1 VVPDL
6 HGDYEQG
13 LKTLEL
19 LGAVDASGKWV
30 GGRALLVQLG
40 DLSDR
45 GPNTLKLIDFFEDL
59 KVQAE
64 AAGGKVVTLLGNHS
78 HMLARGDYR
87 YFSRVE
93 LAALGGG
100 DVQTGLEKLK
110 QLTSPEGKYGA
121 LLRRRPVA
129 WISTGSIANRDCS
142 MLLVH
147 AAALPHMVKAAKSW
161 LAHRTLAERGES
173 QERVPYAADQLHP
186 GHHQHEGVHG
196 HDGWAVVNAWNR
208 GMAHAMDPTASPAAH
223 ENALKAMLIGQNG
236 PIWSRAY
243 TMLPRQKVCADVAM
257 VCEQMGVSR
266 VIVGHTV
273 QTSGE
278 VSEMCGGKLVMADVA
293 LSRAMG
299 SRELG
304 DVMGLECRAEAAHAN
319 HSAAELVSGLRSTGS
334 AGAGEGQTASEAVI
348 DQGKLGPGQEQVCR
362 WVSSKEG
369 ACRQANERNGVLRV
383 WRMRSGAPVARLL
396 SNPFRQRTSDESGWV
411 SGFMRH
417 F

>member
-1 VVPDL
+1 MAHEHADA
-6 HGDYEQG
+6 HWTEWAN
-13 LKTLEL
+13 LEPCL
-19 LGAVDASGKWV
+19 YYASSTKGE
-30 GGRALLVQLG
+30 R
-40 DLSDR
+40 
-45 GPNTLKLIDFFEDL
+45 LKLGT
-59 KVQAE
+59 VQMMFHALSLMDSAVCSGVAARGCWGKLPRNQE
-64 AAGGKVVTLLGNHS
+64 AIWPELWRAKEARLDVLMELPC
-78 HMLARGDYR
+78 LARVV
-87 YFSRVE
+87 RV
-93 LAALGGG
+93 L
-100 DVQTGLEKLK
+100 
-110 QLTSPEGKYGA
+110 QL
-121 LLRRRPVA
+121 L
-129 WISTGSIANRDCS
+129 
-142 MLLVH
+142 
-147 AAALPHMVKAAKSW
+147 
-161 LAHRTLAERGES
+161 
-173 QERVPYAADQLHP
+173 Q
-186 GHHQHEGVHG
+186 
-196 HDGWAVVNAWNR
+196 
-208 GMAHAMDPTASPAAH
+208 
-223 ENALKAMLIGQNG
+223 
-236 PIWSRAY
+236 
-243 TMLPRQKVCADVAM
+243 VCADVAM

-396 SNPFRQRTSDESGWV
+396 SNPFRQRTSDESGW
-411 SGFMRH
+411 GKGKAQQGGILGPFGGACAK
-417 F
+417 